1 MVRVNEGGVHQP
13 DKARTG
19 AEKNSR
25 NCWPTISCG
34 RSPSPK
40 PIVVSEN
47 EVPTT
52 LKDRVDPWTT
62 VPAVTELAYPSMA
75 RQNSSLQESFSAIA
89 CTFSMEQMKLAG
101 FPLRKPGAPPSRSME
116 YMELHRK
123 YSTNYIYKL
132 LYQWNTWNYT
142 ETSTEL
148 NPQR

>member
-116 YMELHRK
+116 YMELHGK
-123 YSTNYIYKL
+123 YS
-132 LYQWNTWNYT
+132 NTFT
-142 ETSTEL
+142 ENGIHEL
-148 NPQR
+148 QTFKHV